1 MKRFRSEGRRNYHD
15 RRTDMEKKVYI
26 IGTIGSERWTN
37 LDEFDS
43 VEEAVSALDTGN
55 YDGEEAWDDADS
67 RLECAAI
74 GLKKEIDPT
83 ASIDGDDII
92 YRMAEHAQEE
102 CGEVAEDFLDSVHED
117 AVVELTEE
125 LRKVAESWLRKNNL
139 WPTFYQVEEVTTYKE
154 AKAKT
159 VKAT

>member
-1 MKRFRSEGRRNYHD
+1 
-15 RRTDMEKKVYI
+15 MEKKVYI

-43 VEEAVSALDTGN
+43 VEEAVAALDTGN
-55 YDGEEAWDDADS
+55 YDGEESWDDEYS

-83 ASIDGDDII
+83 ASIDGDEII

-102 CGEVAEDFLDSVHED
+102 CGEVAEDFLDSLPKD
-117 AVVELTEE
+117 AAEELTAE
-125 LRKVAESWLRKNNL
+125 LRKVAESWLKKHNL

-154 AKAKT
+154 EKSKT
-159 VKAT
+159 VKAI